1 MYREITIK
9 DVVSDLVKAADELF
23 AFGTSIESARNLARI
38 RGHQRQIFSA
48 RSEVKRQHATRP
60 GQ

>member
-1 MYREITIK
+1 
-9 DVVSDLVKAADELF
+9 VSDLVKAADELF

-38 RGHQRQIFSA
+38 RRHQRQIFSA
-48 RSEVKRQHATRP
+48 RSEVKRQHAARP